1 MVFAPLASSGS
12 GSYGP
17 VIPGRAAA
25 SDLKVLGMKTLRA
38 VIDGRA
44 KLNAQERDSL
54 HALLST
60 RCGARTKEKLR
71 IRIDLLGPASSN
83 YGIYRRIV
91 FRNDRAEYTAGQCW
105 IGERRLLRRLIME

>member
-1 MVFAPLASSGS
+1 
-12 GSYGP
+12 
-17 VIPGRAAA
+17 
-25 SDLKVLGMKTLRA
+25 MKSLRD

-60 RCGARTKEKLR
+60 RCSAKTKARLR

-83 YGIYRRIV
+83 YVIYGRV
-91 FRNDRAEYTAGQCW
+91 LFRNDRAEYTVGQYW
-105 IGERRLLRRLIME
+105 IEERRLLRRLIME

>member
-1 MVFAPLASSGS
+1 
-12 GSYGP
+12 
-17 VIPGRAAA
+17 
-25 SDLKVLGMKTLRA
+25 MKTLSA

-60 RCGARTKEKLR
+60 RCSAKTKVKLR
-71 IRIDLLGPASSN
+71 TCIDLLGPACMN
-83 YGIYRRIV
+83 YGIYRRVI
-91 FRNDRAEYTAGQCW
+91 FRNDRADYIVGQYW